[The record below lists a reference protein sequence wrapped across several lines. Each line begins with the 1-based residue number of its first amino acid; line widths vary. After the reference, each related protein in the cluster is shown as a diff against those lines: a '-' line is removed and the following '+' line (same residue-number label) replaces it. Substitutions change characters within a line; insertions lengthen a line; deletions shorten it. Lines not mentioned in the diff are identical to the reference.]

1 MDQEDE
7 RIINEPRKCFSLVT
21 ATMLRHR
28 SHDSPTVIVVQ
39 LMIKDAIM
47 TVGLFLSLSI
57 TIMYNSFH
65 AIFVYAAIE
74 AGKRKL
80 TLKF

>member
-1 MDQEDE
+1 MFQFGD
-7 RIINEPRKCFSLVT
+7 S
-21 ATMLRHR
+21 AMLQHR

-39 LMIKDAIM
+39 LMIKDVIM

-65 AIFVYAAIE
+65 AIFVYAAIR

-80 TLKF
+80 MLKF